1 MYIKP
6 APKTSLEKIFFDD
19 IEKETPPRIKN
30 NMLFDLNNDGA
41 YVFRLKREHLSLNTD
56 DTRPLAENEIRSPEG
71 LGIYEWFKNYEKEAN
86 VSTAGIRGLQN
97 PLYPWDTRYPM
108 NIVGIVLATLG
119 KALVLKEL
127 YGVDSTKLYKLVA
140 SEVRYNSGLYV
151 DLIARVQAAQGIKT
165 YRTPINTVI
174 PIWMTSFLIFTE
186 DFVGGEYVTSSH
198 ALSKK
203 IATKDLNFQG
213 GQFIPAE
220 SSLFVAKIKQILNEV
235 ESKGYYEINI
245 AGVHD
250 KLINP
255 KYIVEIGFGINKY
268 INYLKTTVAS
278 DQNLKLFAK
287 TNGKIVID
295 CMGGSMQPTLDSL
308 FRDLDIVEHFDFI
321 NGIRDPFFHEIGKT
335 VTNAGKIDDLGCDSS
350 IVKFDL
356 VTGKYTLPVVNTM
369 KYREKLADYDIGTL
383 LLITD
388 PDGDRLI
395 TAQVNSIDQKPTLD
409 ELGVLNV
416 ELTAKKMLAVYLP
429 NQSFLMTFDFQKAIL
444 EQNGLWQKY
453 DWFIIK
459 TTASAMSWGEWAKY
473 NNVPV
478 INVPVGFKE
487 IATILQKVEAKLEI
501 SDGTQDIII
510 KDVFGVNHNLG
521 KNPRLLFAGEE
532 SGGEIF
538 GPTELIKSRNGKIAL
553 AMREKSAG
561 EAILIT
567 SMMYCN
573 LAQNKKLIHQ
583 YLSEIFEKNK
593 INGRFDVRVDQKYYN
608 ESEPDIAKLQIDKQ
622 NGIQI
627 RTKNDMYFLSIALS
641 YRLGK
646 LTMQQVKEILIEVFP
661 TLDFTDLLEI
671 SFVGDGTYLRF
682 SKKYVEVRP
691 SGTDAINKAYS
702 AGNNWQECVKYSQA
716 FAGYT
721 GERNP
726 KHLTLIPREFYD
738 DVKPMSLKLL
748 MEFQQQDLPKLTFVV
763 PSDLPK

>member
-1 MYIKP
+1 MYTKP
-6 APKTSLEKIFFDD
+6 LPKTELEKKFFND
-19 IEKETPPRIKN
+19 IEKETPDRIKK
-30 NMLFDLNNDGA
+30 NMLFDLHNEDA
-41 YVFRLKREHLSLNTD
+41 FTFRLKREYLYRNVD
-56 DTRPLAENEIRSPEG
+56 DPRPVSQNEIRTTEG
-71 LGIYEWFKNYEKEAN
+71 LGLLDWFANYEKEAN
-86 VSTAGIRGLQN
+86 ASTAGIRGLQN

-119 KALVLKEL
+119 KALVLKDLYKDEL
-127 YGVDSTKLYKLVA
+127 SKAYKLVA

-213 GQFIPAE
+213 GQFIPKE
-220 SSLFVAKIKQILNEV
+220 SMLFVEKIKQILNEV
-235 ESKGYYEINI
+235 ESKGYYDINI

-278 DQNLKLFAK
+278 DQNLKLF
-287 TNGKIVID
+287 TNTTNKIVID
-295 CMGGSMQPTLDSL
+295 CMGGSMQPTLDLL
-308 FRDLDIVEHFDFI
+308 FRDLGIIDRFDFI

-335 VTNAGKIDDLGCDSS
+335 VTDAGKIDDLGCDSS

-356 VTGKYTLPVVNTM
+356 ATGKYSLPVVNTM
-369 KYREKLADYDIGTL
+369 KYHEKLADYDIGTL

-395 TAQVNSIDQKPTLD
+395 TAQINSVAQKPALD

-416 ELTAKKMLAVYLP
+416 ELTPNKILAVYLP
-429 NQSFLMTFDFQKAIL
+429 NQSFLMTFDFQKSIL

-453 DWFIIK
+453 DWFIVK
-459 TTASAMSWGEWAKY
+459 TTASAMSWDEWANY
-473 NNVPV
+473 NKVPV
-478 INVPVGFKE
+478 INTPVGFKE
-487 IATILQKVEAKLEI
+487 ISTILQKIESKLAV
-501 SDGTQDIII
+501 SDGTTDVIIE
-510 KDVFGVNHNLG
+510 DVFGISHNLG

-538 GPTELIKSRNGKIAL
+538 GPADLIRSRNGKIAL

-567 SMMYCN
+567 SMMYCD
-573 LAQNKKLIHQ
+573 LIQNKKLIHQ
-583 YLSEIFEKNK
+583 YLLEIFAKNK

-622 NGIQI
+622 NGIEI

-646 LTMQQVKEILIEVFP
+646 LTIEQVKEILSEVFP
-661 TLDFTDLLEI
+661 TLNFTDLLEI

-702 AGNNWQECVKYSQA
+702 AGDNWQECVKYSQV

-721 GERNP
+721 GARNP
-726 KHLTLIPREFYD
+726 KHLALIPTEFYD
-738 DVKPMSLKLL
+738 YVKDLSLKLL
-748 MEFQQQDLPKLTFVV
+748 MEFQQKDFVKLQFIVPNDLPR
-763 PSDLPK
+763 